1 MHDEAAFYG
10 PKIDFVVQDALKR
23 GWQLATIQLDFAM
36 PERFDL
42 SYVASSGAEARPI
55 AGDCGLRPSRSRPS
69 QHGQQRQM
77 QKAVPQDAPAELAQR
92 HRHAAHVEPPRLHY
106 AQGILDTRCM
116 KGLISIIVLL
126 GVAGTIFV
134 AGWIQI
140 LLPPATYAV
149 LFSKTGAY
157 DSRVIAPGTFAWRW
171 ERVIPGNVTLYFFA
185 VQPTTVA
192 TPIRGQLASADTV
205 ASVLPG
211 NADFGYQAT
220 VTVAFAVRP
229 EALPQLVAMEGLLPE
244 SLPGW
249 TQARGK
255 AIAHAAF
262 ELVQRGDLA
271 GALPNL
277 AAVEAQVAAALAE
290 HFPAVE
296 IRAVRFADLR
306 LPDLELYQ
314 RARRAYLALL
324 EARHEARRAAALNL
338 ATERERGVAAAEQRR
353 EALQVLREY
362 GQVLEEF
369 PILIQ
374 FLALQ
379 SAAGRAAFIDLP
391 AQEALEPVP

>member
-1 MHDEAAFYG
+1 
-10 PKIDFVVQDALKR
+10 
-23 GWQLATIQLDFAM
+23 
-36 PERFDL
+36 
-42 SYVASSGAEARPI
+42 
-55 AGDCGLRPSRSRPS
+55 
-69 QHGQQRQM
+69 
-77 QKAVPQDAPAELAQR
+77 
-92 HRHAAHVEPPRLHY
+92 
-106 AQGILDTRCM
+106 M

-249 TQARGK
+249 TQAKGE

-324 EARHEARRAAALNL
+324 EARSEARRAAALNL

-362 GQVLEEF
+362 GQVLKEF

>member
-1 MHDEAAFYG
+1 
-10 PKIDFVVQDALKR
+10 
-23 GWQLATIQLDFAM
+23 
-36 PERFDL
+36 
-42 SYVASSGAEARPI
+42 
-55 AGDCGLRPSRSRPS
+55 
-69 QHGQQRQM
+69 
-77 QKAVPQDAPAELAQR
+77 
-92 HRHAAHVEPPRLHY
+92 
-106 AQGILDTRCM
+106 
-116 KGLISIIVLL
+116 L

-171 ERVIPGNVTLYFFA
+171 ERVIPGNVTMYFFA
-185 VQPTTVA
+185 VRPTTVA
-192 TPIRGQLASADTV
+192 TPIRGELPSAQTV

-249 TQARGK
+249 TQAKGE
-255 AIAHAAF
+255 AIARAAF
-262 ELVQRGDLA
+262 ELVQRADLA

-277 AAVEAQVAAALAE
+277 AAVEARVAAALAE

-296 IRAVRFADLR
+296 IREVRFADLR

-338 ATERERGVAAAEQRR
+338 ARERERGVAAAEARR

-362 GQVLEEF
+362 GRVLKEF

-379 SAAGRAAFIDLP
+379 SDAGRAAFIDLP
-391 AQEALEPVP
+391 AQEALLEPVP